1 MRTCDGQFCCN
12 VSSAPPRLPTPVR
25 SCMMIIISPRQLA
38 PRERLGLA
46 RSFAREIDA
55 TVGSAVASKPQLAL
69 EGLAWFQGDA

>member
-1 MRTCDGQFCCN
+1 MHLRRAILLQRQQCST
-12 VSSAPPRLPTPVR
+12 APPDAGAI
-25 SCMMIIISPRQLA
+25 MYDDYNSPRQLA